1 MTQLFL
7 GVWLLMARK
16 KCVHITVDEDVWE
29 NAKQCLPNISKEV
42 NEFLKDVTHLSDNED
57 EIIKEMEYHKTRYKL
72 SKRNLCKFREQKALE
87 AKDVSNIDGVLSWAK
102 AVYERRGVLG
112 LNVLEKECKNR
123 GVNFEEVKSILERE
137 DIAFVNFDG

>member
-1 MTQLFL
+1 
-7 GVWLLMARK
+7 MARK

-29 NAKQCLPNISKEV
+29 NAKQALPNVSKEV
-42 NEFLKDVTHLSDNED
+42 NEFLKDVTHLCDKED

-72 SKRNLCKFREQKALE
+72 SKRNLCKFREQKALQ
-87 AKDVSNIDGVLSWAK
+87 AKDTSNIESVLEWAMQ
-102 AVYERRGVLG
+102 VYERRGVLG

-123 GVNFEEVKSILERE
+123 GVDFEEVRSILVRE